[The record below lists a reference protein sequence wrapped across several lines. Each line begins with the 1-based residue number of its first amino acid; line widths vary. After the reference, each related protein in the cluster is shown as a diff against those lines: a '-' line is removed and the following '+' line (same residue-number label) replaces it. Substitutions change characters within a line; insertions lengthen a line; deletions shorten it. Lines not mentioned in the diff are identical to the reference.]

1 MKYDVFISYR
11 REGGYDTAKHLND
24 LLVRDG
30 YKVSF
35 DIDTLRNGDFDI
47 QLLSRIEEC
56 KDFILIVD
64 KHAFDRTLDKNFDST
79 KDWMRCE
86 LAHALKH
93 NKNIIPVFLS
103 GVTGFPEGLP
113 KDIVN
118 VTKKNGPEYNR
129 YYFNDFY
136 ETLKKRFLHK
146 RDKFKY
152 LIVIVTILFILTLIP
167 FIGNFEE
174 ASNDDIQNF
183 VEEDKQNI
191 IKEYEKR
198 QELPIQERADI
209 VDVVDSF
216 IIDDLTEYNVQ
227 AWSVFKDYTKKHQLI
242 PLTEGI
248 ERVDDTNKKY
258 VTPYK
263 LDFVSKLVYKN
274 RNFDEDMFGNAK
286 IQHITLMG
294 ARSGAALL
302 SISSGNLATFEMD
315 TDFILDL
322 GFSTMSCFS
331 LNGTD
336 YCIAKKEEYWLVEVS
351 SGGSGGNFYD
361 WIISMKLD
369 LINDYLHVY
378 HYTPEQCN
386 IFEVKD
392 GSNLTSLDFEY

>member
-35 DIDTLRNGDFDI
+35 DIDTLTNGDFDI

-64 KHAFDRTLDKNFDST
+64 KHAFDRTLDKTFDST

-103 GVTGFPEGLP
+103 GVTGFPDGLP

-152 LIVIVTILFILTLIP
+152 LIVIATILFILTLIP

-248 ERVDDTNKKY
+248 EWVYDTNKKY

-294 ARSGAALL
+294 ARAGANLL
-302 SISSGNLATFEMD
+302 SISSGNQATFEMD

-336 YCIAKKEEYWLVEVS
+336 YCIAKKEEYWLVEVR